1 MSKLE
6 IDRLTARDKTR
17 LERFDKDKEHT
28 AVNHKKTVE
37 LISADFDKFASQNSK
52 AVNNY
57 RKLVGERQK
66 DPKYQFTV
74 NESGVW
80 ALVGEKI
87 NKRDQ
92 ALHEEENHY
101 RNKIRTINE
110 DQSKWLKEKLKE
122 QKKKESGKALYD
134 TSSGSEPGDIVDLG
148 AEKLEIV
155 EDQELEREEI
165 ELLEE
170 QEVDSELDLE
180 KEKLA
185 DEARYIN
192 EQILALGELHATYI
206 TARNS
211 FVNGSYDYYILDREK
226 TKVDKLRK
234 LYEHRTA
241 TRERI
246 IQEER
251 FSLDTSPDTDL
262 SDGGYSDIE
271 DFKEEREYL
280 RQHITKHKKRQPK
293 LDREEFEPD
302 QIRLREEEVRRQR
315 LVEEEEREKQQ
326 REIAAELQRLEEED
340 NQPELDQRVG
350 NPRRNNMNQLKWSVQ
365 SVSKFHGDTGQNA
378 NPHMFEFNDFLKA
391 ARIEA
396 IGEGA
401 EDTRDATQI
410 INDFVTT
417 LKGKAR
423 LWFDVNI
430 PEAERTTVAHWKVIK
445 NAFKDHFNPLGSTR
459 EQRVCAWKDMR
470 WDPTTESI
478 DDFSYK
484 YKELGLSLGLN
495 DDNIY
500 DNFKACIPG
509 QYFVFVYN
517 AANMADAIANLKK
530 CIAAGPMIGTNGGIT
545 QTSTSKV
552 DDKLK
557 FMGITEEPDI
567 FHQIHESINEKL
579 VPVHETMSETKEM
592 VDQMYKM
599 AMGNN
604 GGNNGGSRFNN
615 QPNRYNGGNGFPK
628 QFQNLGRGRGQ
639 GQNQGQRGNNG
650 YFSNNNFRQNNGGNN
665 SGIKEVQ
672 CTYCNRWRHTIANCG
687 FLKTDL
693 RKKGFRIAVN
703 SMNPNNTYRENYNP
717 NRGGF
722 QNRNNFSRPGQGRG
736 RGRPDQINCIHEDEG
751 NDVEEEMTEDE
762 LFICYLSEF
771 QEATGL
777 EIEHETEEL
786 NN

>member
-6 IDRLTARDKTR
+6 IDKLTARDKTR

-28 AVNHKKTVE
+28 AVNHKKTVD
-37 LISADFDKFASQNSK
+37 LISADFNKFASQNSK

-80 ALVGEKI
+80 ALVGEKL

-110 DQSKWLKEKLKE
+110 DQSKWVKEKLKE

-155 EDQELEREEI
+155 EDQELAREEI

-211 FVNGSYDYYILDREK
+211 FVKGSYDYYILDREK

-280 RQHITKHKKRQPK
+280 RQHITKRKKRQPK

-315 LVEEEEREKQQ
+315 LIEEEERERQQ

-378 NPHMFEFNDFLKA
+378 NSHMFEFNDFLKA

-401 EDTRDATQI
+401 E
-410 INDFVTT
+410 
-417 LKGKAR
+417 
-423 LWFDVNI
+423 
-430 PEAERTTVAHWKVIK
+430 
-445 NAFKDHFNPLGSTR
+445 
-459 EQRVCAWKDMR
+459 
-470 WDPTTESI
+470 
-478 DDFSYK
+478 
-484 YKELGLSLGLN
+484 
-495 DDNIY
+495 
-500 DNFKACIPG
+500 
-509 QYFVFVYN
+509 
-517 AANMADAIANLKK
+517 
-530 CIAAGPMIGTNGGIT
+530 
-545 QTSTSKV
+545 
-552 DDKLK
+552 
-557 FMGITEEPDI
+557 
-567 FHQIHESINEKL
+567 
-579 VPVHETMSETKEM
+579 
-592 VDQMYKM
+592 
-599 AMGNN
+599 
-604 GGNNGGSRFNN
+604 
-615 QPNRYNGGNGFPK
+615 RY
-628 QFQNLGRGRGQ
+628 
-639 GQNQGQRGNNG
+639 
-650 YFSNNNFRQNNGGNN
+650 
-665 SGIKEVQ
+665 
-672 CTYCNRWRHTIANCG
+672 
-687 FLKTDL
+687 
-693 RKKGFRIAVN
+693 
-703 SMNPNNTYRENYNP
+703 
-717 NRGGF
+717 
-722 QNRNNFSRPGQGRG
+722 
-736 RGRPDQINCIHEDEG
+736 
-751 NDVEEEMTEDE
+751 
-762 LFICYLSEF
+762 
-771 QEATGL
+771 
-777 EIEHETEEL
+777 
-786 NN
+786 